1 VILHT
6 PAAPGLRYNLRV
18 LTETAKERLWEIY
31 VGEISR
37 CRKRVDE
44 LRDKYPSANSQELAQ
59 RLTDTKKTWAS
70 TGGAVSGLF
79 GLALVPADLVF
90 VTVLQLTLIMEI
102 ALLHK
107 VNLKSDRARE
117 EVFEVLGYSNGAD
130 TVNLAGRAGPKV
142 IARVAEK
149 VLTKRGLAQLGR
161 VIPVLASPVVAYLNN
176 RDLQRAGEAAIR
188 FYGTIRQLPRR
199 RAAEV

>member
-1 VILHT
+1 
-6 PAAPGLRYNLRV
+6 V
-18 LTETAKERLWEIY
+18 LTVAKERFWEVY
-31 VGEISR
+31 VKEIAR
-37 CRKRVDE
+37 CRKRVEDV
-44 LRDKYPSANSQELAQ
+44 RGRYPSANAQELAQ
-59 RLTDTKKTWAS
+59 RLTDAKKTWAS
-70 TGGAVSGLF
+70 TGGAISGLF

-107 VNLKSDRARE
+107 VNLKSDRARD
-117 EVFEVLGYSNGAD
+117 EVLEVLGYSNGAD

-142 IARVAEK
+142 VARVAEK

-161 VIPVLASPVVAYLNN
+161 VVPVLASPVVAYLNN
-176 RDLQRAGEAAIR
+176 RDLQRAGEAAVR

-199 RAAEV
+199 RSVSV

>member
-1 VILHT
+1 MVRIG
-6 PAAPGLRYNLRV
+6 PV
-18 LTETAKERLWEIY
+18 LTVAKERLWEVY
-31 VGEISR
+31 VAEIAR

-44 LRDKYPSANSQELAQ
+44 LRGKYPSASPQELAQ
-59 RLTDTKKTWAS
+59 RLTDTKKAWAS
-70 TGGAVSGLF
+70 TGGAISGLF
-79 GLALVPADLVF
+79 GLALVPADLLF

-102 ALLHK
+102 ALLNR

-130 TVNLAGRAGPKV
+130 TVNLAGRAGPKIV
-142 IARVAEK
+142 ARVAEK

-161 VIPVLASPVVAYLNN
+161 VVPVLASPVVAYLNN
-176 RDLQRAGEAAIR
+176 RDLQRAGEAAAR

-199 RAAEV
+199 RSAV

>member
-1 VILHT
+1 M
-6 PAAPGLRYNLRV
+6 
-18 LTETAKERLWEIY
+18 LTELAKQRLWGVYVAEIA
-31 VGEISR
+31 R
-37 CRKRVDE
+37 CRKRVGE
-44 LRDKYPSANSQELAQ
+44 LRDKYPSASAQELAQ

-79 GLALVPADLVF
+79 GLALVPADLLF
-90 VTVLQLTLIMEI
+90 VTVLQLTLIMEV
-102 ALLHK
+102 ALVHR
-107 VNLKSDRARE
+107 VNLKSDRARD

-142 IARVAEK
+142 LARVAEK

-161 VIPVLASPVVAYLNN
+161 IVPILASPVVAYLNN
-176 RDLQRAGEAAIR
+176 RDLQRAGEAAVR

-199 RAAEV
+199 RPASAV

>member
-1 VILHT
+1 M
-6 PAAPGLRYNLRV
+6 
-18 LTETAKERLWEIY
+18 LTVAKERLWEVY
-31 VGEISR
+31 VGEIGR
-37 CRKRVDE
+37 CRRRVED
-44 LRDKYPSANSQELAQ
+44 LRSRYPSANPQELAQ
-59 RLTDTKKTWAS
+59 RLTDVKKTWAS
-70 TGGAVSGLF
+70 TGGAISGLF

-107 VNLKSDRARE
+107 VNLKSDRARD

-142 IARVAEK
+142 VARVAEK

-161 VIPVLASPVVAYLNN
+161 VVPVLASPVVAYLNN
-176 RDLQRAGEAAIR
+176 RDLQRAGAAAVR

-199 RAAEV
+199 PPAPAT

>member
-1 VILHT
+1 ML
-6 PAAPGLRYNLRV
+6 G
-18 LTETAKERLWEIY
+18 EAKERLWEVY
-31 VGEISR
+31 VGEIGR
-37 CRKRVDE
+37 CRKRVEE
-44 LRDKYPSANSQELAQ
+44 LRGKYPSASVQELAQ

-70 TGGAVSGLF
+70 TGGAISGLF
-79 GLALVPADLVF
+79 GLALVPADLLF

-107 VNLKSDRARE
+107 VNLKSDRARG

-142 IARVAEK
+142 VARVAEK

-161 VIPVLASPVVAYLNN
+161 VVPVLASPVVAYLNN
-176 RDLQRAGEAAIR
+176 RDLQRAGEAAAR

-199 RAAEV
+199 RPASATS

>member
-1 VILHT
+1 M
-6 PAAPGLRYNLRV
+6 
-18 LTETAKERLWEIY
+18 LTELARDRLWGIY
-31 VGEISR
+31 VGEIGR

-44 LRDKYPSANSQELAQ
+44 LREKYPSASSLELAQ

-90 VTVLQLTLIMEI
+90 VTALQLTLIMEI
-102 ALLHK
+102 ALVHR
-107 VNLKSDRARE
+107 VNLKSDRARD

-142 IARVAEK
+142 LARMAEK
-149 VLTKRGLAQLGR
+149 LLAKRGLAQLGR
-161 VIPVLASPVVAYLNN
+161 VVPVLASPIVAYLNN
-176 RDLQRAGEAAIR
+176 RDLQRAGEAAVR
-188 FYGTIRQLPRR
+188 FYGTIRQLPKRR
-199 RAAEV
+199 PVPAA

>member
-1 VILHT
+1 MKVVRIE
-6 PAAPGLRYNLRV
+6 PV
-18 LTETAKERLWEIY
+18 LTVAKERLWEAY
-31 VGEISR
+31 VGEIGR
-37 CRKRVDE
+37 CRRRVDE
-44 LRDKYPSANSQELAQ
+44 LRDKYPSATAQELAQ

-70 TGGAVSGLF
+70 TGGAISGLF

-102 ALLHK
+102 AVLHR
-107 VNLKSDRARE
+107 VNLKSGRARD

-142 IARVAEK
+142 VARVAEK

-161 VIPVLASPVVAYLNN
+161 VVPVLASPVVAYLNN
-176 RDLQRAGEAAIR
+176 RDLQRAGQAAMR

-199 RAAEV
+199 RTASAV

>member
-1 VILHT
+1 MLDSM
-6 PAAPGLRYNLRV
+6 R
-18 LTETAKERLWEIY
+18 ERLWGVY

-37 CRKRVDE
+37 CRARVDDV
-44 LRDKYPSANSQELAQ
+44 RDKYPSATAQELSQ
-59 RLTDTKKTWAS
+59 RLTDTKKMWAS

-79 GLALVPADLVF
+79 GLALVPADLAF

-107 VNLKSDRARE
+107 VNLKSERARD

-130 TVNLAGRAGPKV
+130 TVNLAGRAGPKLL
-142 IARVAEK
+142 ARIAEK
-149 VLTKRGLAQLGR
+149 ALTKRGLAQFGR
-161 VIPVLASPVVAYLNN
+161 AIPVLASPVVAYLNN
-176 RDLQRAGEAAIR
+176 RDLQRAGEAALR

-199 RAAEV
+199 RATSDSV

>member
-1 VILHT
+1 LS
-6 PAAPGLRYNLRV
+6 V
-18 LTETAKERLWEIY
+18 LTAAKDRLWEVY
-31 VGEISR
+31 VGEIGR

-44 LRDKYPSANSQELAQ
+44 LRGKYPSANEQELAQ

-70 TGGAVSGLF
+70 TGGAISGLF
-79 GLALVPADLVF
+79 GLALVPADLLF

-107 VNLKSDRARE
+107 VNLKSDRARN
-117 EVFEVLGYSNGAD
+117 EVFDVLGYSNGAD

-142 IARVAEK
+142 VARVAEK

-161 VIPVLASPVVAYLNN
+161 VVPVLASPVVAYLNN
-176 RDLQRAGEAAIR
+176 RDLQRAGQAAVR

-199 RAAEV
+199 RTAS

>member
-1 VILHT
+1 MNVATIR
-6 PAAPGLRYNLRV
+6 PV
-18 LTETAKERLWEIY
+18 LADAKERLWKVYVDEI
-31 VGEISR
+31 GR
-37 CRKRVDE
+37 CRKRVEE
-44 LRDKYPSANSQELAQ
+44 LRGRYPSANVQELAQ

-70 TGGAVSGLF
+70 TGGAISGLF
-79 GLALVPADLVF
+79 GLALVPADLLF

-107 VNLKSDRARE
+107 VNLKSDRARD

-142 IARVAEK
+142 LARVAEEM
-149 VLTKRGLAQLGR
+149 LTKRGLAQLGR
-161 VIPVLASPVVAYLNN
+161 AVPVLASPVVAWLNN
-176 RDLQRAGEAAIR
+176 RDLQRAGEAAAR

-199 RAAEV
+199 RAASSAS